1 MLQSQADSNIPNES
15 EFLEQAM
22 NEELV
27 AEMHTEDTK
36 WSADNDESQSS
47 LPLAK
52 RPRST
57 WVDTLVES
65 YDKLASEEAR
75 SVVYDG
81 RGGFYARGAIQ
92 INGRGNKKPG
102 FKCHFCTIKGWENAK
117 KRRAAEKARA
127 KDTAPQNENRI
138 KKGQD
143 QCCRPLGRNK
153 YPMSRSLP

>member
-1 MLQSQADSNIPNES
+1 MRKDTSRADQCLLNSERTMKKRVNSSNGLVKYSSEQSKACSSRTSPMLQSQADSNIPNES

-27 AEMHTEDTK
+27 AEMHTEDKK
-36 WSADNDESQSS
+36 WSADNDESQSP

-75 SVVYDG
+75 SRFLEKWAAKRQQRSGNFDDVVRECG
-81 RGGFYARGAIQ
+81 RE
-92 INGRGNKKPG
+92 
-102 FKCHFCTIKGWENAK
+102 H
-117 KRRAAEKARA
+117 
-127 KDTAPQNENRI
+127 
-138 KKGQD
+138 
-143 QCCRPLGRNK
+143 RN
-153 YPMSRSLP
+153 